1 MPWVKIAM
9 QIDTFY
15 FFVAVNIS
23 IFTYSDRATIKN
35 LAILPRVKTPGL
47 LILKPYRHFAVINA

>member
-35 LAILPRVKTPGL
+35 LAILPRVKTPG
-47 LILKPYRHFAVINA
+47 Y